1 MLKYQSRCS
10 GLDRVLAELLLAVN
24 LDEIRRAP
32 KALSVLLKGS
42 ADAAISVSTKSF
54 LIGQVFKVLDFT
66 SVIKESID
74 MDADIVQFF
83 K

>member
-1 MLKYQSRCS
+1 MS
-10 GLDRVLAELLLAVN
+10 

-32 KALSVLLKGS
+32 KTLSVLLKGS
-42 ADAAISVSTKSF
+42 SEAAMQVCTKSF

-74 MDADIVQFF
+74 IDADVVQFF